1 MKLYWIAI
9 AVTVALAAGCSGKKS
24 EAAHTGMD
32 MSGKAKDTTQMNGM
46 DHSTM
51 KGMQGME
58 GMDMG
63 GKESMTDMAGME
75 GMNSSDGGEL
85 VLNET
90 QMKLGG
96 ITVDTLRSG
105 LLGDKMVLTATL
117 NINQTKVNSVSSRVT
132 GRIERLYYKNLGD
145 YVAKGSRLFDLYS
158 EELNNAKQEYILAIQ
173 RRNTANNSII
183 DFDQLIQGARNK
195 LLLWGL
201 NEAQIKELEV
211 SQKATPT
218 TTFYSNAS
226 GYITML
232 DIREGDYVMEGGTVV
247 RLADLSTLWAEAQ
260 VYSSQLSQI
269 DKATVATV
277 QIASI
282 PGLQMKGRID
292 FVNPELNPDTRINL
306 VRVSIPNAG
315 NRLKPGMPAYVFLN
329 NAQINTTSLP
339 IDAVI
344 RGKDGA
350 IVWVQT
356 GRNTFR
362 SRMVQVGLESGDR
375 IEIKSGL
382 KEGDVIVIGGVFW
395 LNGEYTF
402 KTGSNSMA
410 GMNM

>member
-1 MKLYWIAI
+1 MKTFWIAI
-9 AVTVALAAGCSGKKS
+9 ATGLAITAGCTGKKN
-24 EAAHTGMD
+24 ETTHAGMD
-32 MSGKAKDTTQMNGM
+32 MSGKGKDTAQISGM
-46 DHSTM
+46 EHGDM
-51 KGMQGME
+51 KGME
-58 GMDMG
+58 GMKGMNMD
-63 GKESMTDMAGME
+63 GKESMNGMVGME
-75 GMNSSDGGEL
+75 GMNANDGGEL
-85 VLNET
+85 TLNDR

-105 LLGDKMVLTATL
+105 MLGDKMVLTATL
-117 NINQTKVNSVSSRVT
+117 NVNQTKVNSVSSRVM
-132 GRIERLYYKNLGD
+132 GRIERLYHKNLGD

-158 EELNNAKQEYILAIQ
+158 EELNNAKQEYILAFQ
-173 RRNTANNSII
+173 RKSMAANSII
-183 DFDQLIQGARNK
+183 DYDQLIQGARNK
-195 LLLWGL
+195 LLLWGM
-201 NEAQIKELEV
+201 NEAQINALEKT
-211 SQKATPT
+211 QKASPT
-218 TTFYSNAS
+218 TTFYSNAG

-232 DIREGDYVMEGGTVV
+232 EVREGDYVMEGGTVV

-269 DKATVATV
+269 DKSGVATV
-277 QIASI
+277 QVPDV

-329 NAQINTTSLP
+329 NRQINATFLP

-356 GRNTFR
+356 GKNTFR
-362 SRMVQVGLESGDR
+362 SRMVQVGMESGDR
-375 IEIKSGL
+375 IEIKTGL
-382 KEGDVIVIGGVFW
+382 KEGDVVVIGGVFW

-402 KTGSNSMA
+402 KTGTNSMA

>member
-9 AVTVALAAGCSGKKS
+9 AFGIALAAGCSGKKKDTG
-24 EAAHTGMD
+24 HTGMD
-32 MSGKAKDTTQMNGM
+32 MSGTQKDTTQMKGM
-46 DHSTM
+46 DHHNM
-51 KGMQGME
+51 KGME
-58 GMDMG
+58 GMKMG
-63 GKESMTDMAGME
+63 GNDDMSSMAAMD
-75 GMNSSDGGEL
+75 GMNSNDGGEV
-85 VLNET
+85 VLNDT

-96 ITVDTLRSG
+96 ITTDTLRSG

-117 NINQTKVNSVSSRVT
+117 NINQTKVNSVSARVM

-158 EELNNAKQEYILAIQ
+158 EELNNARQEYILAIQ
-173 RRNTANNSII
+173 RKKTANNSII
-183 DFDQLIQGARNK
+183 DFDQLVQGARNK

-232 DIREGDYVMEGGTVV
+232 DIKEGDYVMEGGTVV

-269 DKATVATV
+269 DKGAVATV
-277 QIASI
+277 QVPDI
-282 PGLQMKGRID
+282 PGLQLKGRIN

-306 VRVSIPNAG
+306 VRVSIPNAS

-362 SRMVQVGLESGDR
+362 SRMVQVGMESGDR

-382 KEGDVIVIGGVFW
+382 KEGDVVVIGGVFW